1 MDELIGVDSPSAD
14 SASRTRPSSTSPSPR
29 RTLSPLV
36 RDFVKTMEKHRSD
49 VLQPGE
55 RFVGGLGTVPPGAT
69 RYSANPGGAIG
80 AMAAFVKAAQE
91 GGSTWVTVT
100 ETGLY
105 LGLTDRR
112 LLVFGQ
118 SGIKGDPTD
127 LRGEAPLTDVTLRT
141 EDSKA
146 GPLGKARLYLF
157 TLTDGRHLAVECNI
171 SWIARKLADRFDA
184 AWASATANRA

>member
-1 MDELIGVDSPSAD
+1 M
-14 SASRTRPSSTSPSPR
+14 
-29 RTLSPLV
+29 
-36 RDFVKTMEKHRSD
+36 RDFVKTLEQERSD

-69 RYSANPGGAIG
+69 RYSANPGGALG
-80 AMAAFVKAAQE
+80 AIAAFVTAAKH

-100 ETGLY
+100 ELGLY
-105 LGLTDRR
+105 LGITDRR

-118 SGIKGDPTD
+118 SG
-127 LRGEAPLTDVTLRT
+127 LRGKPTELLGESPLADVSLQT

-157 TLTDGRHLAVECNI
+157 TLADGRHLAVEANI
-171 SWIARKLADRFDA
+171 SWIARKIADRFDA
-184 AWASATANRA
+184 AWTSATGRPL

>member
-1 MDELIGVDSPSAD
+1 M
-14 SASRTRPSSTSPSPR
+14 
-29 RTLSPLV
+29 
-36 RDFVKTMEKHRSD
+36 RDFVKTLEKERSD

-69 RYSANPGGAIG
+69 RYSANPGGALG
-80 AMAAFVKAAQE
+80 AVAAFVKAARE

-100 ETGLY
+100 ELGLY

-118 SGIKGDPTD
+118 SGLRGNPTD
-127 LRGEAPLTDVTLRT
+127 LLGETPLHEVTLQT

-146 GPLGKARLYLF
+146 GPLGRARLYLF
-157 TLTDGRHLAVECNI
+157 TLTDGRHLAVECNT
-171 SWIARKLADRFDA
+171 SWIAKKLADRFDA
-184 AWASATANRA
+184 AWAEATGRPPA